1 MKISDS
7 RVYLGGVSAER
18 LAEEFGT
25 PLFVIEENVIRRQYR
40 SILEG
45 IPYRPLTV
53 FYACKANWNVQ
64 VMRVLCEEGARL
76 DACSP
81 GDVHLAFA
89 AGYTPDQILYTGYAV
104 GDEELHFI
112 LEHNL
117 SLNVDS
123 LSQLARY
130 AKLGGRGKIG
140 IRINTGVQAG
150 FHIHV
155 TSATPASKF
164 GLHLTQLDEA
174 KALATASGLTI
185 AGLHTHLGSD
195 ILQKE
200 PFLKALDVLLGAA
213 DQFGDLEYIDLGGGL
228 GVPFGPDDQP
238 FNMVTYGQILDERL
252 SAANCRRKRP
262 LTLYMEPGEYLVAE
276 CTYLLTRVVDIKPSV
291 VHDDGN
297 TPTFVG
303 TDSSFN
309 HVFATAIYDAYHKIH
324 IADRAVESSGE
335 SVHICGN
342 LMQSG
347 DVLAK
352 DRPMPLLHEGD
363 LLVMENCGAYAMCRA
378 SRFNARPL
386 PAEVMVKDGQARLAR
401 RRETVQDLLANQV
414 QD

>member
-1 MKISDS
+1 MKTSNN

-18 LAEEFGT
+18 LAGEFGT
-25 PLFVIEENVIRRQYR
+25 PLFVIEEDIIRRQYR
-40 SILEG
+40 SIFEG

-64 VMRVLCEEGARL
+64 VMRMLREEGAHL

-81 GDVHLAFA
+81 GDVHLAFT

-104 GDEELHFI
+104 SDKELGFI

-123 LSQLARY
+123 LSQLTRY

-140 IRINTGVQAG
+140 IRINTGVRAG

-155 TSATPASKF
+155 TSATPTSKF

-174 KALATASGLTI
+174 KSLAAAHGLTI

-195 ILQKE
+195 ILQDE
-200 PFLKALDVLLGAA
+200 PFLKALDVLLMAA
-213 DQFGDLEYIDLGGGL
+213 EQFENLEYIDLGGGL
-228 GVPFGPDDQP
+228 GVPFGPDDKP
-238 FNMVTYGQILDERL
+238 FDMSAYGELLNERL
-252 SAANCRRKRP
+252 SEWCRQHGRS
-262 LTLYMEPGEYLVAE
+262 LTLYMEPGEYMTAQSA
-276 CTYLLTRVVDIKPSV
+276 YLLTRVVDIKPSV
-291 VHDDGN
+291 AYGDGK

-324 IADRAVESSGE
+324 IADRATEASGE
-335 SVHICGN
+335 HVHICGN
-342 LMQSG
+342 LMQAG
-347 DVLAK
+347 DILAR
-352 DRPMPLLHEGD
+352 DRPLPVLHEGD

-386 PAEVMVKDGQARLAR
+386 PAEVMVRDGQARLVR
-401 RRETVQDLLANQV
+401 RRETLQSLLANQV
-414 QD
+414 LD